1 MLLKKFSSLYSKI
14 IPFLKK
20 STDIKNQILE
30 TSFIEEFSLL
40 AAAMKSNFDL
50 NISDNPEE
58 KGIQE
63 QILKHIEGCIIGPV
77 IVYLGMTSMFHKYFM
92 ETSFQ
97 AAEFHKK
104 S

>member
-1 MLLKKFSSLYSKI
+1 
-14 IPFLKK
+14 
-20 STDIKNQILE
+20 
-30 TSFIEEFSLL
+30 
-40 AAAMKSNFDL
+40 MKSNFDL

-77 IVYLGMTSMFHKYFM
+77 IVYLGMTGMFYKYFM

-104 S
+104 AENFEVILDFLNHLGWFRKTETTINLQKPVFIMLNELPHME